1 MSRKFIS
8 STNHVENWMT
18 IFLKSI
24 TVLMCLQGL
33 VFLLYLLYKVN
44 GILKEIYLINTNKR
58 KTFKNNKYEDTAE
71 TSQVLRTMF
80 SSSSTTISTAIS
92 CGYIF

>member
-33 VFLLYLLYKVN
+33 SFVFVFFKVN
-44 GILKEIYLINTNKR
+44 GIIFLKKFYLIKRNK
-58 KTFKNNKYEDTAE
+58 
-71 TSQVLRTMF
+71 
-80 SSSSTTISTAIS
+80 
-92 CGYIF
+92 